1 MRGIA
6 AFKDIMFVQSLTK
19 FASTVSHSSRSQRA
33 PSATTPALLSRSDW
47 QRIVAEML
55 D

>member
-1 MRGIA
+1 
-6 AFKDIMFVQSLTK
+6 MFVQSLNK
-19 FASTVSHSSRSQRA
+19 FASTLPFSRSQRVL
-33 PSATTPALLSRSDW
+33 SATPPALLSRSDW

>member
-1 MRGIA
+1 
-6 AFKDIMFVQSLTK
+6 MFVQSLPK
-19 FASTVSHSSRSQRA
+19 FASTVASSRSPRA
-33 PSATTPALLSRSDW
+33 ISATPPALLSRSDW

>member
-1 MRGIA
+1 
-6 AFKDIMFVQSLTK
+6 MFVQTLPK
-19 FASTVSHSSRSQRA
+19 FASTLPFSRSQRA
-33 PSATTPALLSRSDW
+33 LSATPPAHTLSRSDW